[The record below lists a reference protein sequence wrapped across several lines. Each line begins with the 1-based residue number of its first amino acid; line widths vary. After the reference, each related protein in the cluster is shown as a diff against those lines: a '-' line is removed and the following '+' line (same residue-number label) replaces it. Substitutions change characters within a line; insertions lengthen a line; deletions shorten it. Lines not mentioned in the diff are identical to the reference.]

1 MTPGQIESAARRR
14 LNASSSTFWSS
25 TEIIE
30 DCLYFAL
37 LDLIQ
42 RAKCYETT
50 STTTSVISQAEYAFP
65 TDAIEIKQ
73 ITYDNQKL
81 EAMTQRQYFALN
93 LSGTTS
99 PIGRPTHYIVWGSTY
114 TLFPTPDTAYTIK
127 LWTINNPGSITSTST
142 IPIPAEFHGRLV
154 NGVAYYMLLK
164 EVDDPRIPV
173 FEARWQRDI
182 IDTTDE
188 WKRRRYA
195 DKMPRVQTEENLV
208 TTDTGIA

>member
-1 MTPGQIESAARRR
+1 MTPSQIESAARRR

-50 STTTSVISQAEYAFP
+50 ATTTSVIGQSEYTFP

-81 EAMTQRQYFALN
+81 EAMSQRQYFALN

-127 LWTINNPGSITSTST
+127 LWTISNPGTITSTST
-142 IPIPAEFHGRLV
+142 IPVPSEFHGRLV